1 MDTTYVS
8 LLVADHFLVSQPSG
22 IPRFGAVYVGVIL
35 ATA

>member
-8 LLVADHFLVSQPSG
+8 LVIADCFLVSQPPG